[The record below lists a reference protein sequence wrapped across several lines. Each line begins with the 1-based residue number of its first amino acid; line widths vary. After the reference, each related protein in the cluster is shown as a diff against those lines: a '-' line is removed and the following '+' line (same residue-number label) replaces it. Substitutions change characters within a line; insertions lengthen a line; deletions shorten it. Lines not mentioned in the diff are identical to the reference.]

1 MITNAQLKTDASI
14 ISVMVTKAL
23 KNVHLPWSEI
33 TKKYTMYKVYDN
45 IVDHHHHHHCRLV
58 EDRRAAP

>member
-33 TKKYTMYKVYDN
+33 TKN
-45 IVDHHHHHHCRLV
+45 IQCIKFMTIL
-58 EDRRAAP
+58 